1 MKTKKI
7 MSELT
12 LQNKIELLLEPLK
25 TDRVKR
31 EYEHAISYYNKG
43 KEDPNALLNVK
54 DQLNS
59 LMFYLAE
66 LISKAKALRSE
77 AAAESEKHSAE
88 LFIHYKS
95 EINETT
101 GRLYSDDMARY
112 MSRGMSVEHKIN
124 EIFAQKAVDESYRI
138 YNYCKDYR
146 DNATQRISILKEE
159 VFSSRQL
166 T

>member
-1 MKTKKI
+1 
-7 MSELT
+7 MSELS
-12 LQNKIELLLEPLK
+12 LQDKIQMLLDHLK
-25 TDRVKR
+25 TSKV
-31 EYEHAISYYNKG
+31 KG
-43 KEDPNALLNVK
+43 KYEECISNYEKGLDNPNDLLTAK
-54 DQLNS
+54 DDLNS
-59 LMFYLAE
+59 LMFYVAE
-66 LISKAKALRSE
+66 LVSKSKALRSE

-159 VFSSRQL
+159 VFS
-166 T
+166 